1 MMESMFIAFEKV
13 GEEVEWLQNF
23 LKNISC
29 WLKLVPIIYVRY
41 DSQSSIG
48 RAQNSICNGKSTHV
62 RHIHNIVKHL
72 LSNKITY
79 IDYVKSKEN
88 IVNLL
93 TKGLLREL
101 VYNSS
106 RKIGLKP
113 LKIKE
118 CNDGNHTLC
127 TGDFKIYVLIKN

>member
-1 MMESMFIAFEKV
+1 MESTFNAFEKV
-13 GEEVEWLQNF
+13 REEIEWLQNF
-23 LKNISC
+23 LKDISY
-29 WLKLVPIIYVRY
+29 WLKLVPIIYVHY

-48 RAQNSICNGKSTHV
+48 RTQNSICNGKSRHV
-62 RHIHNIVKHL
+62 RHIHNIIKHL
-72 LSNKITY
+72 LANKIIY
-79 IDYVKSKEN
+79 IDYVKSKKN

-93 TKGLLREL
+93 TKSLLREL

-118 CNDGNHTLC
+118 YNDGKHTLC
-127 TGDFKIYVLIKN
+127 NGDSKI